1 MQGCKDIFAAA
12 RGDSGGLLAGV
23 GRVPAVGDIR
33 LDMGVGRG
41 IDLPCVLGRA
51 VHALF
56 PDLHRHNL
64 GDKTLVGTA
73 EKEIRSKK
81 LRQYTSSCRS
91 FFTSFW

>member
-1 MQGCKDIFAAA
+1 MQGCKNIFAAA

-23 GRVPAVGDIR
+23 GRVPAFGDIR
-33 LDMGVGRG
+33 LDMGVGHG
-41 IDLPCVLGRA
+41 LGLPRFLGGS

-56 PDLHRHNL
+56 PDMHRHHT

-81 LRQYTSSCRS
+81 LALFRAR
-91 FFTSFW
+91 FLIIHAFK

>member
-1 MQGCKDIFAAA
+1 MGVCEVCDVNVVTDTGAVG

-33 LDMGVGRG
+33 LDMGVGHG
-41 IDLPCVLGRA
+41 VDLPCVLGRT

-56 PDLHRHNL
+56 PDLHRHHT

-73 EKEIRSKK
+73 EE
-81 LRQYTSSCRS
+81 
-91 FFTSFW
+91 